1 MKIFLRLAVAL
12 AWALAGAAA
21 AQQDTCA
28 RIESTLG
35 REPLKMVAF
44 LDQASCLGDDNDRD
58 ATARGVRGVLADAGA
73 SEADR
78 VDDALLQVTRYV
90 RSAAGSRAGA
100 SQPLLATL
108 AGEIES
114 VRERLLARVPLG
126 EQNVKGWEWRGAVLR
141 GVPAVDA
148 SRLEITCAQASDA
161 ACQEAGETGKIVF
174 RAASL
179 VRQSLQLSMA
189 PVYDKALAA
198 TRVRDAK
205 WTRYFD
211 EARLQ
216 FPWELWVNGLRYG
229 RVNRKA
235 GGFAEPPRDQIIL
248 AHPGVGMEYVRGAES
263 GSRLEPALLI
273 ELIGY
278 NRWRWTQD
286 GTMENAWG
294 ASLVQTYSDR
304 AGLSSARPGIMVHWQ
319 NKYSVAFTRNNGS
332 TGILLSVD
340 LAKAVARV
348 EKDARE
354 RFRLSGRED

>member
-1 MKIFLRLAVAL
+1 MKTTARLILAL
-12 AWALAGAAA
+12 VCALAGAAA

-35 REPLKMVAF
+35 SEPLKMIAF
-44 LDQASCLGDDNDRD
+44 LDQANCLGDANDQD
-58 ATARGVRGVLADAGA
+58 ATAKGVRGVLADAGT
-73 SEADR
+73 SEANR
-78 VDDALLQVTRYV
+78 VDDALLQATRYV
-90 RSAAGSRAGA
+90 RRAAESRTPE
-100 SQPLLATL
+100 SRPLLATL

-114 VRERLLARVPLG
+114 VRERLITRVPLG

-148 SRLEITCAQASDA
+148 SRLGITCAQASDA
-161 ACQEAGETGKIVF
+161 ACKEAGETGKVVF

-189 PVYDKALAA
+189 PVYETALAA

-205 WTRYFD
+205 WSRYFD

-235 GGFAEPPRDQIIL
+235 GGFAEPPHDQVIFG
-248 AHPGVGMEYVRGAES
+248 HPGVGMEYVRGADS
-263 GSRLEPALLI
+263 GNRFEPALII
-273 ELIGY
+273 EIIGY
-278 NRWRWTQD
+278 NRWRWTVD
-286 GTMENAWG
+286 GKMENAWG

-304 AGLSSARPGIMVHWQ
+304 AGLSSSRPGIMLHWQ
-319 NKYSVAFTRNNGS
+319 NKYSIAFTRDDS
-332 TGILLSVD
+332 KTGVVLSVD
-340 LAKAVARV
+340 LAKAVTKV

-354 RFRLSGRED
+354 KFRVRGRED